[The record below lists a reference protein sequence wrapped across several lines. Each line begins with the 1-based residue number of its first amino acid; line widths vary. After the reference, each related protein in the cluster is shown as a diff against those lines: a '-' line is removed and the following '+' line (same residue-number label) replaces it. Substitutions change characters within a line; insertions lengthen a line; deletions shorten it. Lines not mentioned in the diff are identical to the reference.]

1 MAHNYLNP
9 VISSV
14 AVTDGAASTYHLL
27 SGQAQQMLLSSTSTD
42 NSFYFTFDTTGSLAA
57 ITTNTQWTPGH
68 YVILI
73 NCNNPAYINIF
84 GVATG
89 YISIMEFV

>member
-14 AVTDGAASTYHLL
+14 AVSDGAASTYHPL
-27 SGQAQQMLLSSTSTD
+27 SGQAQQILLSSTASA
-42 NSFYFTFDTTGSLAA
+42 NPFYFTFDTTSDIAA
-57 ITTNTQWTPGH
+57 VTSGAQFVPGN
-68 YVILI
+68 YAVLM
-73 NCNNPAYINIF
+73 NVNKPAYINVF
-84 GVATG
+84 GAATG